1 MPTDKVSRDAPS
13 AGVRLARGSLVN
25 LAATMASNLR
35 GVFTFL
41 VARLL
46 GPSVLGS
53 FALAWSIVDLISK
66 LGNFGLDSATA
77 TQVARREA
85 MGDHDG
91 SRRILSA
98 ALRWGLLCS
107 VVTAGVGTL
116 GLRWWQAQAHLT
128 DDVASSARLLLLALP
143 GIMLYRVATGFSRGM
158 QVMRHDLFSRGL
170 TESLVTIIVLVVAHA
185 FGLTVLAP
193 VIAVVVGT
201 LAGGLVA
208 WNLARGLVAGAP
220 PPPSSEAVSRPL
232 LRLAAPVAATNLFN
246 TLTLRMDVLLLGLF
260 VGRMEGITLARLGIF
275 AAAVDLAGVMR
286 KLRQVFD
293 PIFMP
298 IVAGQLAAGDRDS
311 VAESFAQMGRWILGV
326 QLAMVGVLWISGGL
340 LLSLLGPGFREGAIW
355 VAILAVGHG
364 TNTLV
369 GLGETLIMVQ
379 RPALNTVNSVVTAAV
394 QATTGLV
401 FIRLWG
407 PLGAALSTVVAY
419 ATQGVLRFAELH
431 WLLGWRFAW
440 VALRKPC
447 VAFLLAVAPGLALRA
462 WIGPVIGEVAGVA
475 GFLAA
480 YVGSWWLMGLD
491 SADREVLA
499 VLWPQDR
506 AGVIG

>member
-1 MPTDKVSRDAPS
+1 MPTDKKSREMPS

-25 LAATMASNLR
+25 LAATLASNLR
-35 GVFTFL
+35 GIFTFL

-46 GPSVLGS
+46 GPAVLGS
-53 FALAWSIVDLISK
+53 FALAWSLVDLVSK
-66 LGNFGLDSATA
+66 IGNFGLDSATA

-85 MGDHDG
+85 VGDRDG
-91 SRRILSA
+91 SRRILRA
-98 ALRWGLLCS
+98 ALGWGLLCS
-107 VVTAGVGTL
+107 VVTAAIGTL

-128 DDVASSARLLLLALP
+128 GEVASSARLMLLALP

-170 TESLVTIIVLVVAHA
+170 TESLVTIVALLVAHA
-185 FGLTVLAP
+185 SGLTVLAP
-193 VIAVVVGT
+193 VVAVVVGT
-201 LAGGLVA
+201 LASGLVA
-208 WNLARGLVAGAP
+208 WHLARGLVAGPP
-220 PPPSSEAVSRPL
+220 PPPSTEPVSKPL
-232 LRLAAPVAATNLFN
+232 LRLAAPVAATNLLN
-246 TLTLRMDVLLLGLF
+246 TLTLRMDILLLGLF
-260 VGRMEGITLARLGIF
+260 VGRMEGVTLARLGIF

-298 IVAGQLAAGDRDS
+298 IVAGQLATGDRVS

-355 VAILAVGHG
+355 VAVLAVAHG

-379 RPALNTVNSVVTAAV
+379 RPMLNTVNSGVTAAV
-394 QATTGLV
+394 QAATGLI

-440 VALRKPC
+440 VAFRKPC
-447 VAFLLAVAPGLALRA
+447 VAFLVAVAPALAVRA
-462 WIGPVIGEVAGVA
+462 WLGPIIGEVVGVA
-475 GFLAA
+475 AFFAA
-480 YVGSWWLMGLD
+480 YIGSWWAMGLD
-491 SADREVLA
+491 SADRAVLA
-499 VLWPQDR
+499 VLWPRER
-506 AGVIG
+506 AKVVG